1 MNFSVKK
8 SRKTTVPK
16 RRRRESSP
24 TALKAAV
31 KTGGLSNP
39 HKGKR
44 SNEAEALKTKDK
56 KVKRC
61 TVPMISAG
69 KHGRLQKAVV

>member
-1 MNFSVKK
+1 M
-8 SRKTTVPK
+8 TVLERP
-16 RRRRESSP
+16 RRESSP
-24 TALKAAV
+24 TALKEAA
-31 KTGGLSNP
+31 KTGGISNP

-44 SNEAEALKTKDK
+44 SNEAEALKTKDR

-69 KHGRLQKAVV
+69 KHGRLQRAVV